1 MREAPKKTRSKKTAT
16 NTKEPAGL
24 WLVGLWYGLAR
35 ICKRAGAKKTI
46 GTIIIAILCIT
57 LLVIDV
63 KLWRFNAPS
72 RADAKAQREAEAAAQ
87 QQEEV
92 VATEPAAEGETA
104 AQPDV
109 TPPEA
114 EKEDKTEE
122 VKDLEVAATE
132 ETQPSK
138 FIRTADVVVN
148 GAPQQSYSF
157 DKKIRFEDASKYTQ
171 MRGVVTFRGN
181 NYRDSA
187 AYGTA
192 DIKDKQAEVIWD
204 HNSGALTAPDG
215 ETWTGSGWT
224 GQPLIVTWP
233 KETRRIMNME
243 TWAKEADS
251 LTEAVY
257 ATMDGHVYFYE
268 LETGKQTREP
278 LNLGFTFKGAGALDP
293 RGYPILYV
301 GAGYN
306 GARGAG
312 RAFAVSLVDG
322 SVLYEF
328 GASDPYSYRQGWTM
342 FDGSPLV
349 SAETDQLIY
358 PGESGVVYFIKLNT
372 QYDESAGT
380 LTMSPDEPVRWRYQ
394 GVRTGGQFWIG
405 VEASPVIWNHYLY
418 MADNGGNLMC
428 MDLDTLQLVWVQD
441 TLDDTNCTPVL
452 ECEDGHPYIYISTS
466 FHAGWRASEYSSC
479 EIPIWKVD
487 ALDGSIV
494 WSHSYD
500 CWTVS
505 GVSGGVQGT
514 LACGKNKLSDMIFVP
529 VARTGD
535 NSNSGILAALD
546 KKTGETVWE
555 FPTKVYSWS
564 SPVAVYDSK
573 GNGYVLYPTAGGYFY
588 LLDGETGEIL
598 DDIDLGGNVEASCA
612 VYDDIVVVGTRTQK
626 IYGIQLS

>member
-1 MREAPKKTRSKKTAT
+1 MSQAPKTTRKRSAAK
-16 NTKEPAGL
+16 TKERGGVLQRIGL
-24 WLVGLWYGLAR
+24 LLVALCYGIAR

-46 GTIIIAILCIT
+46 GTIVIAVLCIT
-57 LLVIDV
+57 LLVIDIRM
-63 KLWRFNAPS
+63 WRFNAPS
-72 RADAKAQREAEAAAQ
+72 RADAAAQREAERQAAAQ
-87 QQEEV
+87 QEV
-92 VATEPAAEGETA
+92 IEAETDPDDT
-104 AQPDV
+104 AQPADE
-109 TPPEA
+109 TPEP
-114 EKEDKTEE
+114 
-122 VKDLEVAATE
+122 VKDLKVAATD
-132 ETQPSK
+132 ETEPSK
-138 FIRTADVVVN
+138 LIRMADVVAN
-148 GAPQQSYSF
+148 GTPQDGYTF
-157 DKKIRFEDASKYTQ
+157 DKQIRFDDGANYTE
-171 MRGVVTFRGN
+171 MRGIVTFRGN

-192 DIKDKQAEVIWD
+192 EIKEKKAEVIWD

-233 KETRRIMNME
+233 KETRKIMNME

-322 SVLYEF
+322 EILYEF

-372 QYDESAGT
+372 QYDEQAGT
-380 LTMSPDEPVRWRYQ
+380 LTMNPDEPVRWRYQ
-394 GVRTGGQFWIG
+394 GVRTGAQFWVGI
-405 VEASPVIWNHYLY
+405 EASPVIWNHYLY

-428 MDLDTLQLVWVQD
+428 MDLDTLKLVWVQD

-466 FHAGWRASEYSSC
+466 FHAGWRASEYSAC
-479 EIPIWKVD
+479 EIPVWKVD

-500 CWTVS
+500 CYTVS

-529 VARTGD
+529 VARTGEGA
-535 NSNSGILAALD
+535 NSGVLAALD

-555 FPTKVYSWS
+555 FPTKVYSWT

-573 GNGYVLYPTAGGYFY
+573 GNGYILYPTAGGYFY
-588 LLDGETGEIL
+588 LLDGKTGEKL

-612 VYDDIVVVGTRTQK
+612 VYDDVVVVGTRTQK
-626 IYGIQLS
+626 IYGIRLS